1 MIFYSK
7 GVSPV
12 KRVLCLL
19 LCLCLLCG
27 QVLADEPDLLKN
39 AGDQF
44 VKENGLSEDDFAV
57 YFYNPDTREEYVY
70 NENAFLPVGSDWILP
85 LHMHYYEQETL
96 GAFDPPIEFPD
107 EIYTIEGKSLEQC
120 RYHSILMG
128 EEETALQMRDNL
140 GTPTQYLTLIN
151 EEYGHCDPLHLP
163 DSYFNN
169 NCYSAKFLMNCLKQ
183 VTSYPE
189 LYQDMMKNFSL
200 VQTDDGFAA
209 YDRPYNLVHIR
220 GEADGFICDVGE
232 ISGPDTYLLVCFAS
246 EEVGGDALLGKVN
259 SLFCSYVEQI
269 NDVRQ
274 ETTPVG
280 GEHQRSDTDF
290 QISSVNSNDKT
301 ALLRWIGIALGGAA
315 VLAGIIALIF
325 RLVRRRDEDNY

>member
-1 MIFYSK
+1 M
-7 GVSPV
+7 
-12 KRVLCLL
+12 KRFFCLL

-39 AGDQF
+39 KGDQF

-70 NENAFLPVGSDWILP
+70 NEDAFLPVGSNWILP
-85 LHMHYYEQETL
+85 LHMFYYEQETL

-140 GTPTQYLTLIN
+140 GTQEQYLSLIN
-151 EEYGHCDPLHLP
+151 EQYGHCDPLTLP
-163 DSYFNN
+163 DAYFRN
-169 NCYSAKFLMNCLKQ
+169 NCYSARFLMNCLKQ
-183 VTSYPE
+183 VSSYPE
-189 LYQDMMKNFSL
+189 LNQDMMKNFSL
-200 VQTDDGFAA
+200 VQTDDGFAS

-246 EEVGGDALLGKVN
+246 EEVGGDALLAKVN
-259 SLFCSYVEQI
+259 SLFCSYVEEA
-269 NDVRQ
+269 NDVQ
-274 ETTPVG
+274 QDTTPVG
-280 GEHQRSDTDF
+280 ANRQRSDTDF
-290 QISSVNSNDKT
+290 QVSSINSNDKT
-301 ALLRWIGIALGGAA
+301 VLFRWIAIALGGAA
-315 VLAGIIALIF
+315 VLAGIIALIIRIIRKQENEKF
-325 RLVRRRDEDNY
+325 